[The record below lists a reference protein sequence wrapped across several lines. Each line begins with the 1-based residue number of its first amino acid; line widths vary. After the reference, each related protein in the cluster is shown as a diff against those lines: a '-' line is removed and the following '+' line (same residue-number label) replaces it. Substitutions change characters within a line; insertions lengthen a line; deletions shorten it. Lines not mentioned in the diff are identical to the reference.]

1 MSSEF
6 EKLATELETLAK
18 AQPATE
24 EDKVLAAAKEAGV
37 DTAAVGEIAEG
48 AAGKAADGAAAAGTD
63 GGAGNEGK
71 VDDDEVLGKSFQVVG
86 DDGKPVKAYDATE
99 LIKSLN
105 ERVAGLETGFE
116 DVAERKEHLGKS
128 LGLISDLLKSQS
140 TQITQQAEQIATL
153 QKSITDMGDQGR
165 GRKAVI
171 TVTEKPAP
179 AMTKSMQPEGLTGNA
194 FMAKAMAAQKD
205 GRITA
210 LDVSIAEGSLNRGI
224 PVREDIVSRVMGNQ

>member
-37 DTAAVGEIAEG
+37 DTAAVGESAEG
-48 AAGKAADGAAAAGTD
+48 ADGKAADGAAAAD
-63 GGAGNEGK
+63 GDAGNKGNG
-71 VDDDEVLGKSFQVVG
+71 DDDDVLGKSFQVVG